1 MAITRRTFM
10 GLATTGAAALACG
23 ESGVPAERIDA
34 GDRGGPADPILG
46 QTCSCVAGRATP
58 SPAPRPAT
66 CEPPNPGG
74 GCELT
79 PPDIEGPFYLPDSPE
94 RSNLD
99 TLGEA
104 GVALALSGLVSDA
117 TCAPL
122 ANVIIEIWHAD
133 PSGGYDNSATQNY
146 RGWVRSDADGGYAF
160 TTLIPGRYPNA
171 GTLRPSHIH
180 LKIWRDGAQVLTTQ
194 LYFQGDPYLEED
206 PWAEPART
214 ICLETQAEGFAAVF
228 DIALA

>member
-1 MAITRRTFM
+1 MSRRAFV
-10 GLATTGAAALACG
+10 GLTTLGAAAFACG
-23 ESGVPAERIDA
+23 ETGVPAARVDS
-34 GDRGGPADPILG
+34 GDHGGPVDPILG
-46 QTCSCVAGRATP
+46 QTCAPP
-58 SPAPRPAT
+58 S
-66 CEPPNPGG
+66 PGG

-79 PPDIEGPFYLPDSPE
+79 PADIEGPFYLPDSPE

-117 TCAPL
+117 ACAPL
-122 ANVIIEIWHAD
+122 ASVIIEIWHAD
-133 PSGGYDNSATQNY
+133 PSGAYDNSATHNY
-146 RGWVRSDADGGYAF
+146 RGWVRSDADGRYAF

-171 GTLRPSHIH
+171 GTLRPAHIH
-180 LKIWRDGAQVLTTQ
+180 LKIWRDGAEQLTTQ

-214 ICLETQAEGFAAVF
+214 ICLEPHEDGFAGVF
-228 DIALA
+228 DINI